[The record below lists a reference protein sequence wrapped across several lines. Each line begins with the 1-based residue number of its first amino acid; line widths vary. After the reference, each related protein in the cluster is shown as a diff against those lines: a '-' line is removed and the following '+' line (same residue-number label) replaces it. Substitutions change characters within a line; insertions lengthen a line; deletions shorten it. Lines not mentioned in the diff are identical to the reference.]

1 MESNPWADQSDHKNN
16 SPDQITETK
25 KSQGGAMA
33 KIRNGLEKTK
43 EAAANH
49 VKKIVVKEATDASL
63 RWVKDKYHKTTKK
76 HKKEPHDSWNISHI
90 TCMENNDVL

>member
-1 MESNPWADQSDHKNN
+1 MESNPWADQWDHKNN

-49 VKKIVVKEATDASL
+49 MKKIVVKEATDASL

-76 HKKEPHDSWNISHI
+76 HKKESHDSWNISLI
-90 TCMENNDVL
+90 TCTENNDVL

>member
-1 MESNPWADQSDHKNN
+1 MESNPWADQWDHKNN

-63 RWVKDKYHKTTKK
+63 RWVKDKYRKTTKK
-76 HKKEPHDSWNISHI
+76 HKKESHDS
-90 TCMENNDVL
+90 